1 MLPLTQQEC
10 ASRSFRLSN
19 WGFVNMEASL
29 LSVVFEVLA
38 ALQGE
43 QIMPASAL

>member
-1 MLPLTQQEC
+1 MLLLIQQEC
-10 ASRSFRLSN
+10 ASRSFMLSN
-19 WGFVNMEASL
+19 LGFVNMEASL
-29 LSVVFEVLA
+29 LSVLFEVFA